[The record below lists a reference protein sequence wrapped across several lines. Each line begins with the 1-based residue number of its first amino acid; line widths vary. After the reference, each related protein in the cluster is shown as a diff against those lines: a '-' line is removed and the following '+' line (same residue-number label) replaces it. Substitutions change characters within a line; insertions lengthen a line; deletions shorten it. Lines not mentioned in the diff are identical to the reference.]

1 MGWQTFGKLEVK
13 NDGPFEYNPH
23 YVRLSPSGY
32 PHKWTSLENEGYYQS
47 YGWGFFEFFQ
57 LAEEIGATPLPVLS
71 YGPACQF
78 QNNDASAHIAPDD
91 LAPYIQN
98 ALDLIEFANGTPT
111 PSTTWGKI
119 RAEMDHP
126 EYLSGNSDYRQ
137 FGSEF
142 RRRSIRL
149 SMAGN
154 KTPTSRPG
162 QRIFLQT
169 GKLVFIPR

>member
-32 PHKWTSLENEGYYQS
+32 PHKWTSLENEGYFGIGVKKGEQYRFSVWTRIPDGKEAVNYQS

-57 LAEEIGATPLPVLS
+57 LAEEI
-71 YGPACQF
+71 
-78 QNNDASAHIAPDD
+78 APDD
-91 LAPYIQN
+91 LAPYIQD
-98 ALDLIEFANGTPT
+98 ALELIEFANNT

-119 RAEMDHP
+119 QAEMDHP

-142 RRRSIRL
+142 LRRSIRL

>member
-32 PHKWTSLENEGYYQS
+32 PHKWTSLENEGYFGIGVKKGEQYRFSVWTRIPDGKEAVNYQS

-78 QNNDASAHIAPDD
+78 QNNSDHSGSQNDVDNVHIQEEGCHKRTDHNQIID
-91 LAPYIQN
+91 RTVCFDHISTQSGHHIQN
-98 ALDLIEFANGTPT
+98 DCG
-111 PSTTWGKI
+111 
-119 RAEMDHP
+119 D
-126 EYLSGNSDYRQ
+126 
-137 FGSEF
+137 
-142 RRRSIRL
+142 
-149 SMAGN
+149 
-154 KTPTSRPG
+154 
-162 QRIFLQT
+162 T
-169 GKLVFIPR
+169 GLHSL